1 MQKMNAFGHFCSV
14 GCREAVGKETGKKE
28 TVRENEC
35 KFSPTEDV
43 TRHSASDAYCQ
54 FCYTHKHT
62 PTLAPSV
69 PPALSSLNTFFHLS
83 THLSLLFML
92 CSPSPVPSCPPP
104 LLAHMIFLPQSQ
116 KFLFLSLSF
125 LFIQPHSLL
134 HSSLPTSLPPSCF
147 SSPATTDDACCDV
160 DWMRESQREET
171 AGMD

>member
-1 MQKMNAFGHFCSV
+1 MQNMNAFGHFCSV

-69 PPALSSLNTFFHLS
+69 PPALSSLNTFFYLS

-134 HSSLPTSLPPSCF
+134 HSSLPTSLPPAF
-147 SSPATTDDACCDV
+147 HLPLPLMMHV
-160 DWMRESQREET
+160 VM
-171 AGMD
+171 

>member
-1 MQKMNAFGHFCSV
+1 MNAYGHFCSV

-92 CSPSPVPSCPPP
+92 CSPSPVPSCPPL
-104 LLAHMIFLPQSQ
+104 LLAHMIFLP
-116 KFLFLSLSF
+116 LFLSLKSF
-125 LFIQPHSLL
+125 F
-134 HSSLPTSLPPSCF
+134 SSLFNLILSLTLPYLPPAF
-147 SSPATTDDACCDV
+147 HLPLPLMMHV
-160 DWMRESQREET
+160 VM
-171 AGMD
+171 

>member
-104 LLAHMIFLPQSQ
+104 SSSSHDIPSSVSKVSFPQSV
-116 KFLFLSLSF
+116 FPLYSTSFSPSLF
-125 LFIQPHSLL
+125 
-134 HSSLPTSLPPSCF
+134 PTSLPPSRF